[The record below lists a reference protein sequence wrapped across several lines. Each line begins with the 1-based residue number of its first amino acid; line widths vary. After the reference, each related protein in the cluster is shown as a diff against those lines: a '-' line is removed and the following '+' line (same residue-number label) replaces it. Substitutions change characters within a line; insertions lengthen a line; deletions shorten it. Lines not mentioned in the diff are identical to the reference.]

1 MAQTDGYP
9 QQGTQTAT
17 QFINTLTLYSLV
29 EIIVK
34 VETLYRLDAVVLT
47 NFKEKIIF

>member
-1 MAQTDGYP
+1 MVQTDGYP

-29 EIIVK
+29 QIIVK
-34 VETLYRLDAVVLT
+34 VEKFCRLGAVVTDL
-47 NFKEKIIF
+47 KEKIIF